1 MIDKLNQAIEMYQA
15 GWQGFAKSRVQVA
28 FFEDQRPTAAA
39 WKMADAAEL
48 HQCFD
53 ELRDLCDQVHF
64 GWVNERWLITM
75 HLKSAPLAW
84 DISVIKLMQ
93 RRPGSSDAVGL
104 DHIDFYSPD
113 NAKAADVL
121 HAERGVRW
129 NEERNGEHCKWISVW
144 VDGREAKL
152 RTDTV
157 LSPCIAEMQEIEDAL
172 TY

>member
-104 DHIDFYSPD
+104 DHIDFIAPTTQRPPMSCM
-113 NAKAADVL
+113 L
-121 HAERGVRW
+121 SGVCGGT
-129 NEERNGEHCKWISVW
+129 RNVTAS
-144 VDGREAKL
+144 
-152 RTDTV
+152 
-157 LSPCIAEMQEIEDAL
+157 IANG
-172 TY
+172 